1 MSACTSA
8 TCTEGSLQKENS
20 VRFSER
26 SRFGVETGLTF
37 ADVVGDVVA
46 VEGLVQELP
55 AVNVQGQGAGEAE
68 AVAGGVHVFGVV
80 PLEQVEDAR
89 GLEKHALRYVVKQ
102 SLLPSQF

>member
-1 MSACTSA
+1 MPVRRRLVLKARCK
-8 TCTEGSLQKENS
+8 KENS

-26 SRFGVETGLTF
+26 SRFGVEIGRTF

-46 VEGLVQELP
+46 VEGLVRELA
-55 AVNVQGQGAGEAE
+55 AVDVQRQGAGEAE

-89 GLEKHALRYVVKQ
+89 SLETQ
-102 SLLPSQF
+102 SSCCLQ